1 MHHAEAI
8 LTSSGS
14 PTHATVSTLRQNFH
28 SNLKGFNL
36 LIINLLTYHNIY
48 HMQRAKSLSLDLY
61 LCTHMP
67 SNIDIGF
74 GHAIKSANSPLQA
87 GGWWPDGENNT
98 GRSQWAAR
106 HSHQQ
111 KLIETGNSVDNCL
124 QL

>member
-36 LIINLLTYHNIY
+36 LIINLLTYHN
-48 HMQRAKSLSLDLY
+48 
-61 LCTHMP
+61 THMP

-98 GRSQWAAR
+98 GKRQWAAR

-111 KLIETGNSVDNCL
+111 KLIENRNSVDNCL

>member
-36 LIINLLTYHNIY
+36 LIINLLTYHNTTCSEPKVCLWIY
-48 HMQRAKSLSLDLY
+48 IFAHI
-61 LCTHMP
+61 HMP

-98 GRSQWAAR
+98 GSGQPGTATN
-106 HSHQQ
+106 
-111 KLIETGNSVDNCL
+111 KN
-124 QL
+124 